1 MRLGIY
7 EPVPN
12 PCHFLRFILPCTV
25 PSPVISSGGCGRINM
40 PIKERH
46 FTDAG
51 CKRRRPNIR
60 QNSASKGERRSVM
73 LIERQACRYRPVI
86 VRAINFRSQL
96 FPIWKW
102 LGEVRKLKLSA
113 IPQAVEAHRFA
124 VKIITLTQFGANEI
138 AFC

>member
-1 MRLGIY
+1 
-7 EPVPN
+7 
-12 PCHFLRFILPCTV
+12 
-25 PSPVISSGGCGRINM
+25 
-40 PIKERH
+40 
-46 FTDAG
+46 
-51 CKRRRPNIR
+51 
-60 QNSASKGERRSVM
+60 M

-86 VRAINFRSQL
+86 VRAINFASQL